1 MAKGLIIQYTNLL
14 HRYRDLDAPKVKQF
28 MRENSQDP
36 VFVKRAEALN
46 VIFKL
51 KEELSETRGKTKP
64 SKKKAEL
71 VADQLRPHTVH

>member
-1 MAKGLIIQYTNLL
+1 MKKGLIIQYTNLL

-28 MRENSQDP
+28 MQANSEDR

-51 KEELSETRGKTKP
+51 KDELSETRGKTEP
-64 SKKKAEL
+64 SREKAEL
-71 VADQLRPHTVH
+71 VAGQLRPHTVH